1 MFKLIK
7 LLPLFFRNKALLQIM
22 TKQRYLKKII
32 YFLKKNI
39 NFKTELLTTMICI
52 DLLTKKNRF
61 LIIYEL
67 LLFRNNLRVSLLF
80 YTNELIRLITL
91 TKMYINAFW
100 CERELWDMFGITFDK
115 NLEIRRLLNDY
126 TFEGFS
132 LRKTYPLSGFSEL
145 FYSERYKQIIW
156 KSSVNFLD

>member
-80 YTNELIRLITL
+80 YTNELIRLTTL
-91 TKMYINAFW
+91 TKMYINAF
-100 CERELWDMFGITFDK
+100 
-115 NLEIRRLLNDY
+115 
-126 TFEGFS
+126 
-132 LRKTYPLSGFSEL
+132 
-145 FYSERYKQIIW
+145 
-156 KSSVNFLD
+156 